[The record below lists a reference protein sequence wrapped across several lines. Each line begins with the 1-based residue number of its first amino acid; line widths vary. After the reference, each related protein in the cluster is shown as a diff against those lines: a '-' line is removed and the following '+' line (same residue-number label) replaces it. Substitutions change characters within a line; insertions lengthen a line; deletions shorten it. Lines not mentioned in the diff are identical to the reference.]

1 MPVSVVV
8 ALILGLHQAGGPR
21 GRRGRP
27 CPRDLSALLDRAR
40 QCAHRL
46 RPDGTVEDVPVEEVR
61 PAEVLPVDG
70 AVASAEGGGGV
81 AVDLDESS
89 LTGESCPSCTAP
101 ARP

>member
-61 PAEVLPVDG
+61 PGE
-70 AVASAEGGGGV
+70 
-81 AVDLDESS
+81 
-89 LTGESCPSCTAP
+89 TGSWCVPPRCFPWTAP
-101 ARP
+101 LPPPRAAVGSPWTWTSPP